1 MTGRRNFFMFKIME
15 NASTAPANP
24 ASNDDV
30 APEIGP
36 RLQARRRALGW
47 TLEDLATRS
56 GVSRSMLSQIER
68 GRANPTFGTLWGLTR
83 ALGLDLSELGE
94 SESSGGAV
102 EIAPAHFTPEIK
114 SADGLC
120 TLRILSPIGLAG
132 RSEWYEL
139 SVEPGGALLS
149 EPHAAGSREHLTALT
164 GVFEVE
170 SGASAGRVEE
180 GATARY
186 AADAPH
192 AIRNPGD
199 KPARGLLVVL
209 KDG

>member
-1 MTGRRNFFMFKIME
+1 ME
-15 NASTAPANP
+15 PPST
-24 ASNDDV
+24 ASNDDA

-47 TLEDLATRS
+47 TLEDLAARS

-68 GRANPTFGTLWGLTR
+68 GRANPTFATLWGLTR

-94 SESSGGAV
+94 TPAASGAV
-102 EIAPAHFTPEIK
+102 EVAPAHFTPEIK

-120 TLRILSPIGLAG
+120 TLRILSPIDLAG
-132 RSEWYEL
+132 RTEWYEL
-139 SVEPGGALLS
+139 TVEPGGALVS
-149 EPHAAGSREHLTALT
+149 EPHAAGSREHLTALD
-164 GVFEVE
+164 GALEIE
-170 SGASAGRVEE
+170 SGPSTGRVEA

-192 AIRNPGD
+192 IIRNGGAE
-199 KPARGLLVVL
+199 PARALLVVL
-209 KDG
+209 RDT